1 MNKEINKELSIII
14 PAKNEEK
21 TVSILF
27 DSILNQDYPLIS
39 ETPVYFADADSTDRT
54 REIVLSYSGRLFVS
68 IVKGGLPAIGRNAG
82 AKEAKSDYVL
92 FIDADMDLADR
103 GIIRKTVETMRN
115 KGLHCATTNI
125 RCKNGG
131 FWDKFFYELNNL
143 FQRYSRFIGTPYAT
157 GMYMAFNREV
167 FNKLGGF
174 NEKVEYAEDYY
185 LSKNIKWNRFGIIPG
200 YALTPNRRF
209 VKMGHWKMIKL
220 FLKSLLRSR
229 DDSYFL
235 DHNAGD
241 YWK

>member
-21 TVSILF
+21 TISILF
-27 DSILNQDYPLIS
+27 DSILNQDYPFIS
-39 ETPVYFADADSTDRT
+39 ETPVYFADANSTDKT
-54 REIVLSYSGRLFVS
+54 REIVLSYADRLPVT

-103 GIIRKTVETMRN
+103 GIIRKTVETMKN
-115 KGLHCATTNI
+115 KNLHCVTTNI
-125 RCKNGG
+125 RYYSGD
-131 FWDKFFYELNNL
+131 FWDKFLNELNNIC
-143 FQRYSRFIGTPYAT
+143 QRLSRFVGTPYAT
-157 GMYMAFNREV
+157 GMYMAFNREI

-174 NEKVEYAEDYY
+174 NERVEFAEDFY
-185 LSKNIKWNRFGIIPG
+185 LSRNVKWNRFGIIPG
-200 YALTPNRRF
+200 YVLTSNRRF
-209 VKMGHWKMIKL
+209 KKMGHWKMVKL

-235 DHNAGD
+235 NHNAGD